1 MKPIFTNRIVSIILL
16 LLTCVFGANAQFIRG
31 EDYSKNINYT
41 RNYIPVESDALV
53 KGDMNAKK
61 LEHAA
66 KMKKF
71 NEINDKAFQSFL
83 DSNFT
88 KSADLFTQLLAIDE
102 NNYDAYYFRALTKFN
117 LKDYKASLSD
127 YNQCIRLS
135 YIYMENFFSLNLQ
148 LDEELNFNQISA
160 QIKRVNRIN
169 PNFAQMYLSRG
180 MAKLELED
188 KVGAKMDWLKAKKLK
203 NKQAKKH
210 IKKYVKKVK
219 VK

>member
-102 NNYDAYYFRALTKFN
+102 NNYDAYY
-117 LKDYKASLSD
+117 
-127 YNQCIRLS
+127 
-135 YIYMENFFSLNLQ
+135 
-148 LDEELNFNQISA
+148 
-160 QIKRVNRIN
+160 
-169 PNFAQMYLSRG
+169 
-180 MAKLELED
+180 LELYPS
-188 KVGAKMDWLKAKKLK
+188 L
-203 NKQAKKH
+203 
-210 IKKYVKKVK
+210 I
-219 VK
+219 

>member
-1 MKPIFTNRIVSIILL
+1 VTAIFSNRIVSIVLFFLL
-16 LLTCVFGANAQFIRG
+16 SVLGANAQFIRG
-31 EDYSKNINYT
+31 EDYTKNINYT
-41 RNYIPVESDALV
+41 RNYVPIESDAIQ
-53 KGDMNAKK
+53 KGEMNAKK

-102 NNYDAYYFRALTKFN
+102 NNYDAYYFRALSKFN
-117 LKDYKASLSD
+117 LKDYKASLND
-127 YNQCIRLS
+127 YNNCIRLS

>member
-1 MKPIFTNRIVSIILL
+1 MKPIFTNYIVSIILL

-31 EDYSKNINYT
+31 EDYTKNINYT
-41 RNYIPVESDALV
+41 RSYIPVESDALV

-83 DSNFT
+83 ESNFT

-102 NNYDAYYFRALTKFN
+102 NNYDAYYFRALSKFN

-148 LDEELNFNQISA
+148 LDEELNFNQE
-160 QIKRVNRIN
+160 V
-169 PNFAQMYLSRG
+169 FSRFYRH
-180 MAKLELED
+180 L
-188 KVGAKMDWLKAKKLK
+188 
-203 NKQAKKH
+203 
-210 IKKYVKKVK
+210 I
-219 VK
+219 

>member
-1 MKPIFTNRIVSIILL
+1 MHILTTRSISLITFLFL
-16 LLTCVFGANAQFIRG
+16 AIINANAQFIKG
-31 EDYSKNINYT
+31 EDYTKNINYT
-41 RNYIPVESDALV
+41 RNYAPIESDAIH
-53 KGDMNAKK
+53 KGEMNDKK
-61 LEHAA
+61 KEHEA

-102 NNYDAYYFRALTKFN
+102 NNYDAYYFRALSKFN
-117 LKDYKASLSD
+117 LKDYKASLND
-127 YNQCIRLS
+127 YNNCIRLS

-188 KVGAKMDWLKAKKLK
+188 KIGAKMDWLKAKKLK

-219 VK
+219 VT